1 MLDRLLQETPEGFVR
16 FQIVEKS
23 ESTVTKI
30 DHTWFSQTTSLIG
43 FIPTKI
49 RLSFQDTLWTKDFLR
64 LFSALAAAEFEAD
77 QAASQKFEKPRAERR
92 DRMSAA
98 RFAPSQQER
107 AV

>member
-16 FQIVEKS
+16 FQMGEKS

-30 DHTWFSQTTSLIG
+30 DHTWLSQTTSLIG
-43 FIPTKI
+43 FIPIKI
-49 RLSFQDTLWTKDFLR
+49 RISCQDTLLTKDFLR
-64 LFSALAAAEFEAD
+64 LFSALAATEFEAD